1 MPSLTS
7 RQAEVL
13 GIIKTFRKEKSYSPS
28 YRDLAALLGVSSLN
42 AVKCHLRAL
51 EKKGMVTRDG
61 RKART
66 LMVA

>member
-1 MPSLTS
+1 MSSLTS

-13 GIIKTFRKEKSYSPS
+13 EIIKTFRREKSYSPS
-28 YRDLAALLGVSSLN
+28 YRDLAELLGGIGLN
-42 AVKCHLRAL
+42 AVKCHLCAL

-66 LMVA
+66 LMLA